1 MSLLGGD
8 LRAEIG
14 LDPDIV
20 AIMLPGTLTRQNKAL
35 VAGRW
40 VPDPTT
46 VDVLGFMDARR
57 TAVVMGGGT
66 TVTAS
71 PERIAVLL
79 GLDANGL
86 VIPEP
91 KPQDRLFLQG
101 ETHGIRTVERD
112 PAGATWTCT
121 LTEVGA

>member
-14 LDPDIV
+14 LDPDILS
-20 AIMLPGTLTRQNKAL
+20 IMLPGVLTRANKTL
-35 VAGRW
+35 VSGRW
-40 VPDPTT
+40 VDAPTT
-46 VDVLGFMDARR
+46 VDVLGFMDTRR
-57 TAVVMGGGT
+57 TAVVMGGGS
-66 TVTAS
+66 TVTAT

-79 GLDANGL
+79 GLDASGA

-91 KPQDRLFLQG
+91 KPQDRLLLQG

>member
-8 LRAEIG
+8 LRAEFG
-14 LDPDIV
+14 LDPDIL
-20 AIMLPGTLTRQNKAL
+20 AIMLPGVLTRANKTL
-35 VAGRW
+35 VSGRW
-40 VPDPTT
+40 VDAPNT
-46 VDVLGFMDARR
+46 VDVLGFMDTRQ
-57 TAVVMGGGT
+57 TAVVMGGGS
-66 TVTAS
+66 TVIAT

-79 GLDANGL
+79 GLDANGD

-91 KPQDRLFLQG
+91 KPQDRLLLQG

-112 PAGATWTCT
+112 PAGATWTCI